1 MKSICLYF
9 QIHQPFRL
17 KPYRFFD
24 IGKDHDY
31 FDDYANRF
39 TMQQVAEKSYLP
51 ANKVLL
57 GLMKKYGQKFRVS
70 FSISGTALDQ
80 MEQYAPKVLESFQE
94 LAATGSVEFLAE
106 TYSHSL
112 ASLIS
117 PQEFASQVAAH
128 SARIESLFG
137 QKPTTFRNTE
147 LIYSDQIGEMV
158 YDMGYPI
165 MLTEGAKHILGWKS
179 PNFMYCS
186 ANTPKLKL
194 LMRNFQLS
202 DDIAVRFSERRWS
215 QWPLTAEKFLGW
227 FQAMNPKEEVVNLFM
242 DYETFGE
249 HQWEESGI
257 FKFLK
262 AFPQLVIRH
271 SEFTF
276 KTPNELSEVLQ
287 PVSGVHI
294 PYPISWADEERD
306 ITAWQGNEMQ
316 QEAFEKLFSME
327 EKVRSCEDKELLHLW
342 RYLQTSDHLYFMNT
356 KWFSDTMVL
365 RSMNP
370 YNSPYDAFINFMNV
384 LSDFM
389 IRVDEAAANMPVSTP
404 AKVKSKVTTPRQK
417 SSVKER
423 SAR

>member
-1 MKSICLYF
+1 
-9 QIHQPFRL
+9 
-17 KPYRFFD
+17 
-24 IGKDHDY
+24 DY

-39 TMQQVAEKSYLP
+39 TMQQVSEKSYLP

-80 MEQYAPKVLESFQE
+80 MEQYAPEVLESFQE

-117 PQEFASQVAAH
+117 PREFASQVAAH
-128 SARIESLFG
+128 SKRIESLFG
-137 QKPTTFRNTE
+137 QKPTSFRNTE
-147 LIYSDQIGEMV
+147 LIYSDQIGQMV
-158 YDMGYPI
+158 YDMGYKI
-165 MLTEGAKHILGWKS
+165 MLSEGAKHILGWKS

-186 ANTPKLKL
+186 ATTPKLKL

-227 FQAMNPKEEVVNLFM
+227 FNAMNPKEEVVNLFM

-262 AFPQLVIRH
+262 AFPKLIIQH

-316 QEAFEKLFSME
+316 QEAFEKLFSIE
-327 EKVRSCEDKELLHLW
+327 EKVRSCEDEELLGQW
-342 RYLQTSDHLYFMNT
+342 RYLQTSDHFYFINT
-356 KWFSDTMVL
+356 KWFSDNMVL
-365 RSMNP
+365 RYMNP

-389 IRVDEAAANMPVSTP
+389 IRVDKAAAKLPEKKP
-404 AKVKSKVTTPRQK
+404 AKAKSSGTTTRKK

-423 SAR
+423 SSR